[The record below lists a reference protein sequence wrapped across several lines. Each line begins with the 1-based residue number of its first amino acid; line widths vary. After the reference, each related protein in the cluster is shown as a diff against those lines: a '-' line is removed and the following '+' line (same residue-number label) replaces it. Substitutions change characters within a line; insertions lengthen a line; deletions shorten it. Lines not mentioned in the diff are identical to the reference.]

1 MLKSV
6 RFSTYAACILSH
18 MKTTED
24 KKAVSQ
30 LLGLML
36 DLKYMSQY
44 QQLQTDC
51 NTIFTSFVRLCKY
64 I

>member
-1 MLKSV
+1 MLKSF
-6 RFSTYAACILSH
+6 RFSTYAASILSH
-18 MKTTED
+18 MKITED
-24 KKAVSQ
+24 KKGKT

-36 DLKYMSQY
+36 DLKYSSQY

-51 NTIFTSFVRLCKY
+51 NTIFTSFVTLREF